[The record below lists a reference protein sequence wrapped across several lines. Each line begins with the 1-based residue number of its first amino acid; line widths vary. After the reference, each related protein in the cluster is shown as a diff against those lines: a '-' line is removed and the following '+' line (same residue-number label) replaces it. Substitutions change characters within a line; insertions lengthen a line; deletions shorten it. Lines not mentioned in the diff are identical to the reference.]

1 MALAN
6 ITFINQIDMLRDDYI
21 IKVRVVRLWKQPMFK
36 NPTETYSIEMIL
48 MDEQPTGSGS
58 LTITSSAID
67 SEETINMKDST
78 SFTGENVTPAS
89 YSEKTT
95 RNNPVINKK
104 TLMAS
109 SSNNELKRKLEDI
122 YDVEDKLPTSASKGL
137 FSMEDDVA
145 NCNDTLL
152 IPKLEK

>member
-1 MALAN
+1 MNMEIQDSQLTDDVKIIAELEKKLL
-6 ITFINQIDMLRDDYI
+6 IDQSAR
-21 IKVRVVRLWKQPMFK
+21 
-36 NPTETYSIEMIL
+36 
-48 MDEQPTGSGS
+48 SGS

-78 SFTGENVTPAS
+78 SFTGENVTPVS
-89 YSEKTT
+89 YFEKTT
-95 RNNPVINKK
+95 IYNPLINKK

-122 YDVEDKLPTSASKGL
+122 YDVEYKLLTSASKDL
-137 FSMEDDVA
+137 FSVEDDVA
-145 NCNDTLL
+145 NCNYTLL

>member
-1 MALAN
+1 
-6 ITFINQIDMLRDDYI
+6 
-21 IKVRVVRLWKQPMFK
+21 
-36 NPTETYSIEMIL
+36 MIL
-48 MDEQPTGSGS
+48 MDEQGTKILCNHTSRLTDDVKIIAELEKKLLIDQPTGSGS
-58 LTITSSAID
+58 LTITSSLID

-78 SFTGENVTPAS
+78 SFTGEDVTPSS
-89 YSEKTT
+89 YYEKTT
-95 RNNPVINKK
+95 GNNPVINKK

-137 FSMEDDVA
+137 FSIEDDVA

>member
-1 MALAN
+1 MTIQSA
-6 ITFINQIDMLRDDYI
+6 R
-21 IKVRVVRLWKQPMFK
+21 
-36 NPTETYSIEMIL
+36 
-48 MDEQPTGSGS
+48 SGS

-78 SFTGENVTPAS
+78 SFTGENVTPVS
-89 YSEKTT
+89 YFEKTT
-95 RNNPVINKK
+95 IYNPLINKK

-122 YDVEDKLPTSASKGL
+122 YDVEYKLLTSASKDL
-137 FSMEDDVA
+137 FSVEDDVA
-145 NCNDTLL
+145 NCNYTLL